1 MNEIRPLIDKQ
12 TLVDEVVRAIYYTP
26 RGDIEP
32 TAEDILNII
41 NRQDVVS
48 HYVKGEK

>member
-12 TLVDEVVRAIYYTP
+12 TLVDEVVRVIYYTP

-32 TAEDILNII
+32 EDILNII

-48 HYVKGEK
+48 HYVKGER